1 MRLQAA
7 FALGSILERVAA
19 HRQAYLRYMYDRAG
33 GSHQVIETSLAEPL
47 APPHT
52 LMDQYSAQVS
62 AEGSVTKDLIAPLPT
77 EWYWLS
83 DEVWTSFI
91 KQCCALL
98 DGSDKPLASLARC
111 LGLLGM
117 GLSPQHSPADKQLIV
132 EVLTA
137 LKAKLLL
144 KSGKK
149 AVKQEGDLSLLS
161 TSLSEGTDETIQKC
175 LQVLPKKVVFAIT
188 QSLNALG
195 KILCQGDM

>member
-7 FALGSILERVAA
+7 FALGSVLEKVIA
-19 HRQAYLRYMYDRAG
+19 HRQAYLRYIYERG
-33 GSHQVIETSLAEPL
+33 GDNHQVTEVSPAGHLT
-47 APPHT
+47 PPPT
-52 LMDQYSAQVS
+52 LMDQSQVRI
-62 AEGSVTKDLIAPLPT
+62 EGSVTKDLITPLPT

-83 DEVWTSFI
+83 GDVWTSFI

-117 GLSPQHSPADKQLIV
+117 GLSPHHSLADKQLIV